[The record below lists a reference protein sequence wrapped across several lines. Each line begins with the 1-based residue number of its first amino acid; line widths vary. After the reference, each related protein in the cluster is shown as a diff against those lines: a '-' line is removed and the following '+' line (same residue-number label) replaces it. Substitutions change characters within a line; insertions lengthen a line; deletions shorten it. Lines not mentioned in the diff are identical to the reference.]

1 MPDTLCVVTPWYP
14 SPNKPFQG
22 SFVASMTAAAAPLA
36 GRVEVFHHEDWI
48 VPRGRLARRLLG
60 PGYRHLAAAATRP
73 ALQPDGAWLSRV
85 PVLVEPR
92 RPWAEYARAVARSVR
107 EARRGR
113 RFDASVVHAHVGLAG
128 ALVAVEN
135 AEPGARV
142 VVTEHASYLDRVLE
156 QPAARA
162 LYDELIHRAD
172 AWTCVSRT
180 LRDQLVEVF
189 PHHAGSVGVLPNA
202 VDIDA
207 ISVREHPVTAPR
219 RWIYVGSLIER
230 KGPLRLVDAFA
241 ECSRRHPGLELT
253 ILGDG
258 PQHDDVVARI
268 EWHGLAGS
276 ARVLPPVPPA
286 EVFRLLAEHDLLVH
300 PSHHETF
307 GMTPVEALAT
317 GTPVLVARY
326 PAAEEILEGALPAAG
341 RLFEIGHGH
350 EEIVEGYEQLLA
362 SFDQVDALAARE
374 VLRGRFG
381 YGAVADQLTRLYQ
394 PGGTPGTQEPSP

>member
-1 MPDTLCVVTPWYP
+1 MPDTLSVVTPWFP

-22 SFVASMTAAAAPLA
+22 SFVASMTAAARPLV
-36 GRVEVFHHEDWI
+36 GRVEVLHHEDWI
-48 VPRGRLARRLLG
+48 IPRGRLARRLLDS
-60 PGYRHLAAAATRP
+60 GYRHLVSGGARP
-73 ALQPDGAWLSRV
+73 VQQPDGAWLSRL

-92 RPWAEYARAVARSVR
+92 RPWADYARAVARSVR
-107 EARRGR
+107 TARRGR
-113 RFDASVVHAHVGLAG
+113 RLDASVVHAHVGLAG
-128 ALVAVEN
+128 ALVALEN

-142 VVTEHASYLDRVLE
+142 VVTEHASYLEQVLE
-156 QPAARA
+156 QRSARD

-172 AWTCVSRT
+172 AWMCVSRT
-180 LRDQLVEVF
+180 LRDQLIDVF
-189 PHHAGSVGVLPNA
+189 PHHAGVLGVLPNA

-207 ISVREHPVTAPR
+207 IAVREQPVTVPR

-241 ECSRRHPGLELT
+241 DCYRRHDGLELT
-253 ILGDG
+253 IVGDG
-258 PQHDDVVARI
+258 AQRDDVVARI
-268 EWHGLAGS
+268 EELGLTAS
-276 ARVLPPVPPA
+276 ARVHPPVPPA
-286 EVFRLLAEHDLLVH
+286 RVFRLLAEHDLLVH

-350 EEIVEGYEQLLA
+350 EEIVDGYEQLLA

-381 YGAVADQLTRLYQ
+381 YAAVADRLARIYQ
-394 PGGTPGTQEPSP
+394 PASTAAVQEPRP